1 MIIINIENII
11 ENCLIVALF
20 ALAYVI
26 LTVGIATLTTPMLQR
41 TKAAW
46 IIGCILYI
54 VTVAAFL
61 LVR

>member
-1 MIIINIENII
+1 MIIISIENII
-11 ENCLIVALF
+11 ENCIILALF

-26 LTVGIATLTTPMLQR
+26 ITAGIATLTTPMIKR

-61 LVR
+61 FVL